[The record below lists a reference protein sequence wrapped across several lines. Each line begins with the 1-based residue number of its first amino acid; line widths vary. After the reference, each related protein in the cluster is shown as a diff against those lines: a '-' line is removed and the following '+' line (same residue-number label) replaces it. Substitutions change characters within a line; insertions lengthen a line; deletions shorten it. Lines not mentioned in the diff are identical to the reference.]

1 MLEFFPYP
9 FLLGFALLVILLTD
23 LRKKHPPAFLFF
35 YALFWIYILLL
46 IGITLFP
53 IPFFTQLL
61 SRSNLAYILSRINW
75 IPFRISLTYR
85 VNLFPPDVIGNIL
98 LTIPF
103 GLGIPFL
110 KRIQPGEMVLF
121 SMIGFVIELSQLMIS
136 LYLGMAFRT
145 VDITDVITN
154 CAGVWLGY
162 GLFRGFA
169 WLYNTWIEKYGIR
182 QDGFFKYLTEVT
194 RQS

>member
-9 FLLGFALLVILLTD
+9 FLLGFALLVILLIN
-23 LRKKHPPAFLFF
+23 LRKGHPPAFLFF
-35 YALFWIYILLL
+35 YALFWIYMLLL
-46 IGITLFP
+46 LGITLFP

-61 SRSNLAYILSRINW
+61 NRSGLVYILSKINW

-110 KRIQPGEMVLF
+110 KRIQPGEMILF

-136 LYLGMAFRT
+136 LYLGMAYRT

-162 GLFRGFA
+162 GLFRVFA
-169 WLYNTWIEKYGIR
+169 LLYNKWIEKQGA
-182 QDGFFKYLTEVT
+182 QQNGLLMYLTKVT
-194 RQS
+194 R